1 VRPLREESDYGREI
15 GRDSKSNGQAPEI
28 WLRMTFLVGS
38 HSKKSETHCNTLST
52 LHAHT
57 RDKRAVGPQHEDSY
71 CESESGRDSLARAT
85 VTAPKIW
92 LRMFFV
98 CE

>member
-1 VRPLREESDYGREI
+1 MGVRLAETARATVT
-15 GRDSKSNGQAPEI
+15 APEI

-71 CESESGRDSLARAT
+71 CESESGRDSLARAA
-85 VTAPKIW
+85 VPAPKIW